1 MTWANDMAIDFRS
14 PTAVTSTPVHHAA
27 AAGGNIDA
35 TARTIAALS
44 AALSHAADHERILL
58 RAAAG
63 AGKSYA
69 LARMVRE
76 ALDHANCTRVAVTA
90 FANKQ
95 VFPVAGTLGQAL
107 GPERTCLFVA
117 DKRVLDI
124 PTDVLPH
131 VTVATKSR
139 DIPPRPGWFSG

>member
-1 MTWANDMAIDFRS
+1 MTWATDVAIDFT
-14 PTAVTSTPVHHAA
+14 PPIDVTDTPVHHAA

-44 AALSHAADHERILL
+44 AALSQEANHERILL

-69 LARMVRE
+69 LVRMVRE
-76 ALDHANCTRVAVTA
+76 ALDHANCSRVAVTA

-95 VFPVAGTLGQAL
+95 VFPVASAIGQAL
-107 GPERTCLFVA
+107 GPERTCLTQ
-117 DKRVLDI
+117 R
-124 PTDVLPH
+124 
-131 VTVATKSR
+131 
-139 DIPPRPGWFSG
+139 